1 MTKLTKGANVS
12 VSTPRLRAVLAW
24 RPGPGVPD
32 VDTAA
37 LLLAAAGKVRSDKDF
52 VFYNQPGHP
61 SGAVRHEGRRTGPD
75 GTEESLAIDLAL
87 VDQDVERIALTAS
100 ADGGAF
106 GAVPGL
112 ALRLLDAASGA
123 TIAEFAV
130 TDAAAETAMVAG
142 ELYRR
147 GAQWKFRAV
156 GQGYASGLA
165 GLATDYGIQVDDSAA
180 PAAPAPAPAQP
191 AYVPPPAP
199 VQPAPVQQAVPAR
212 PAAPSAPPVSLK
224 KQKLISLEKRLE
236 GQAPALLGLTKKA
249 AVTLEKRGLGEHTAR
264 VALCLDISISMQRLY
279 ETGKIQQLAERVLAL
294 GARFD
299 DDARIDVFLF
309 AHDAHRA
316 DGLDPDNHTGYIRT
330 MVERY
335 GLQGGTM
342 YGAAMREIRR
352 HYFGTDETR
361 RAPHPADLPVYVMF
375 VTDGGTFDKDETTRQ
390 VVSSSYEPL
399 FWQFIAISPDPR
411 DRQFKI
417 LRKLD
422 DMRGR
427 HLDNAD
433 FFTVADPSQIS
444 DEELFDLMTAEY
456 PHWLGRAR
464 AAGLIPG

>member
-12 VSTPRLRAVLAW
+12 VSAPRLRAVLSW

-37 LLLAAAGKVRSDKDF
+37 LLLGAAGQVRSDKDF

-61 SGAVRHEGRRTGPD
+61 SGAVRHEGRRSGPD
-75 GTEESLAIDLAL
+75 GAEESLAIDLAL
-87 VDQDVERIALTAS
+87 VEGDVERVALTAS
-100 ADGGAF
+100 ADGGTF

-123 TIAEFAV
+123 AVAEFAV

-165 GLATDYGIQVDDSAA
+165 GLATDYGIQVDDS
-180 PAAPAPAPAQP
+180 PAPAQP
-191 AYVPPPAP
+191 A
-199 VQPAPVQQAVPAR
+199 PAR
-212 PAAPSAPPVSLK
+212 PAPVRAAPPVMPPTMPPAAPSGPPVSLK

-236 GQAPALLGLTKKA
+236 SQAPALLDLTKKA
-249 AVTLEKRGLGEHTAR
+249 AVALEKRGLGEHTAR
-264 VALCLDISISMQRLY
+264 VALCLDISVSMKRLY
-279 ETGKIQQLAERVLAL
+279 DEGKIQQLAERVLAL

-309 AHDAHRA
+309 AHSAYRA
-316 DGLDPDNHTGYIRT
+316 DSLSPDNHAGYIGA

-342 YGAAMREIRR
+342 YGAAMREIRK
-352 HYFGTDETR
+352 HYFGSDGTR
-361 RAPHPADLPVYVMF
+361 GARHPADLPVYVMF
-375 VTDGGTFDKDETTRQ
+375 VTDGGTFDKPETTRQ
-390 VVSSSYEPL
+390 VVSSSFEPL

-422 DMRGR
+422 DMKGR

-444 DEELFDLMTAEY
+444 DGELFDLMMAEY
-456 PHWLGRAR
+456 PNWLGRAR
-464 AAGLIPG
+464 AAGLVPG